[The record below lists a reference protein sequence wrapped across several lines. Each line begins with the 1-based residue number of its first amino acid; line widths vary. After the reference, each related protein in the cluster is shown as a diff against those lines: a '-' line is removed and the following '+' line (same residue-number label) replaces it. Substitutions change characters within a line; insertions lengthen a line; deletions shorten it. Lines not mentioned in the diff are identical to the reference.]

1 MEVEGRLHPWAVTP
15 KQAAGIQREL
25 RVRLDLTWD
34 ERHVSTVAGI
44 DVSVVR
50 NLSRAAVV
58 VLGFPDLRPRA
69 NATAEMKTV
78 FPYVPGLLSF
88 REGPVILAA
97 WEKLDPKPDLVLF
110 DGHGTAHPRGMGIAA
125 HMGLWLDV
133 PTIGVAKSRLCGVV
147 MEPGSRRG
155 AVADLLD
162 EADPRRVLGAVVR
175 TKDGTHPVF
184 VSPGHRM
191 DLVHAVG
198 FVLRCV
204 GSHRLPEPIRWAHHV
219 AGGGSLPAAQ
229 PG

>member
-1 MEVEGRLHPWAVTP
+1 MEGRLHPWTVTP
-15 KQAAGIQREL
+15 RQAAGIQLEL
-25 RVRLDLTWD
+25 RVRLDLSWS
-34 ERHVSTVAGI
+34 ERPVSTVAGI

-50 NLSRAAVV
+50 NLARAAVV

-69 NATAEMKTV
+69 SATAEMKNV

-97 WEKLDPKPDLVLF
+97 WEKLGAKPDLVLF
-110 DGHGTAHPRGMGIAA
+110 DGHGTAHPRGMGIAS

-133 PTIGVAKSRLCGVV
+133 PTIGVAKSRLCGVA
-147 MEPGSRRG
+147 MEPGSHRG

-175 TKDGTHPVF
+175 TKDATHPVF
-184 VSPGHRM
+184 VSPGHRI
-191 DLVHAVG
+191 DLVHAVE

-204 GSHRLPEPIRWAHHV
+204 GSHRLPEPTRWAHHV
-219 AGGGSLPAAQ
+219 AGGGALPTV
-229 PG
+229 